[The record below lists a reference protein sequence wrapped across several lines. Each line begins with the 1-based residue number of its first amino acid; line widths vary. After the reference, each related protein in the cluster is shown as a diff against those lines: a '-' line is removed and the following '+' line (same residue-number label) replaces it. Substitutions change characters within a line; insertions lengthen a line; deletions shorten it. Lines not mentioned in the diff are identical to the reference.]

1 MIYWLVAWHHTAPQK
16 NMYIISHQHH
26 QTSNQLH
33 FLGLFLDVSSL
44 GKTAVQQKYLKIQIW
59 VFAVTLKTQFTKSKT
74 SCILWDYLF
83 LTTKFFWI
91 CRFGGWNCH
100 FFQRF
105 HSKGLPPQLQ
115 MWFFNPNKLQLRT
128 KKNPPNLPFYVFP
141 HQNCLPSRGAFSLAL
156 GFFSAS
162 PAGTASCE
170 ASGDTGPIGPAGTV
184 AVGGGLAEAA
194 LTLGNSWEN
203 EEKPLLVGGFN
214 PERMGIFRK

>member
-1 MIYWLVAWHHTAPQK
+1 MKDRTLTTLVSLLGFYHPSRPSLIDWLIGWLIDWLTDWLIGWLIDWLIDLLVGCLAPYCPTKK

-33 FLGLFLDVSSL
+33 FFGLFLDVSSL

-105 HSKGLPPQLQ
+105 HSKGPPRCKRDFQSQ
-115 MWFFNPNKLQLRT
+115 
-128 KKNPPNLPFYVFP
+128 
-141 HQNCLPSRGAFSLAL
+141 
-156 GFFSAS
+156 
-162 PAGTASCE
+162 
-170 ASGDTGPIGPAGTV
+170 
-184 AVGGGLAEAA
+184 
-194 LTLGNSWEN
+194 
-203 EEKPLLVGGFN
+203 
-214 PERMGIFRK
+214 

>member
-1 MIYWLVAWHHTAPQK
+1 MKDRTLTTLVSLLRFYHPSRPSLIDWLIDWFIDLLIYWLVAWHHTAPQK

-105 HSKGLPPQLQ
+105 HSKGLPPHSCKCD
-115 MWFFNPNKLQLRT
+115 FSTPINCNCEP
-128 KKNPPNLPFYVFP
+128 KKI
-141 HQNCLPSRGAFSLAL
+141 HQICHSMCFLIKTAFQ
-156 GFFSAS
+156 
-162 PAGTASCE
+162 
-170 ASGDTGPIGPAGTV
+170 V
-184 AVGGGLAEAA
+184 AVLFRWLWVFFRRHRQA
-194 LTLGNSWEN
+194 LPPVRPPVILGQ
-203 EEKPLLVGGFN
+203 
-214 PERMGIFRK
+214 